1 MAIDSLLFTD
11 DAGGMEAPFR
21 LARGSWTNGQ
31 ARHIGLLLHDFR
43 LGGSERIAIRLAR
56 EWAAR
61 GRRVTLF
68 VGEGSGHLSRL
79 VSPLVSICFYDQKYE
94 RSKWQ
99 IRRLARWAAQ
109 AATAAGVDVMFLPG
123 NSYFRAIP
131 ALSSKLPVL
140 SKLSNP
146 IVRRDKNPLRNFTFR
161 MATARRWR
169 TLDGLVICSQGQA
182 DEIHEQVQPQVPVTV
197 ITNPILDAM
206 PSGIAAKKVPGQF
219 CAVGRL
225 ELQKNY
231 PLLLRAFAL
240 LGDLPLTLRI
250 AGDGNLRDE
259 LQRLA
264 EELGLEHRVQFL
276 LTVDNVAPL
285 MAQSEA
291 LLLSSDY
298 EASSAVCVEAMAA
311 GTFVIARDCGAGVR
325 EILAVPRTGRIVASH
340 TPQAFAAAIREY
352 WTTRQGDA
360 VAARA
365 AASNYVIG
373 PIAERYLQLLDKAAV
388 TRSRE

>member
-1 MAIDSLLFTD
+1 MLRESLFFTG
-11 DAGGMEAPFR
+11 DASGMESPYR
-21 LARGSWTNGQ
+21 VARSSWTNGH

-43 LGGSERIAIRLAR
+43 LGGSERIALRLAR

-79 VSPLVSICFYDQKYE
+79 VSPDVSLCFYDRKYE

-109 AATAAGVDVMFLPG
+109 AATEAGVDAMFLPG

-131 ALSSKLPVL
+131 ALSRKLPVL
-140 SKLSNP
+140 AKLSNP
-146 IVRRDKNPLRNFTFR
+146 IVRRDKNPLRNLVFR
-161 MATARRWR
+161 VATARRWR
-169 TLDGLVICSQGQA
+169 RLHGLVICSEGQA
-182 DEIHEQVQPQVPVTV
+182 QEIHRQVRPQVPVTV
-197 ITNPILDAM
+197 ITNPILDVL
-206 PSGIAAKKVPGQF
+206 PVSTPTTKVSGQF

-231 PLLLRAFAL
+231 PLMLQAFAL
-240 LGDLPLTLRI
+240 LRDLPLTLRI
-250 AGDGNLRDE
+250 AGDGNLRVE
-259 LQRLA
+259 LQRLVEKLA
-264 EELGLEHRVQFL
+264 LADRVEFL

-298 EASSAVCVEAMAA
+298 EASCAVCVEAMAA
-311 GTFVIARDCGAGVR
+311 GTYVIARDCGAGVR
-325 EILAVPRTGRIVASH
+325 EILSVPRTARIVRTDS
-340 TPQAFAAAIREY
+340 PQAFAAAIREY
-352 WTTRQGDA
+352 WAARHFDA
-360 VAARA
+360 LAARA
-365 AASNYVIG
+365 AAAKYVID
-373 PIAERYLQLLDKAAV
+373 PIAERYLQLLDAAAV
-388 TRSRE
+388 TRSGG